1 MNADPIIQ
9 LDHVQKRFGSRAV
22 LDDFSL
28 AIHPGETV
36 VILGGSGTG
45 KSVALKLILGLL
57 AADAGLVTFR
67 GADIHRMDEAQLRAM
82 RREIG
87 MLFQGGAL
95 FDSMTVYENVAYPL
109 REHYQHPEAKVQ
121 EIVAHCLE
129 LIGLPGIETMAPA
142 ELSGGM
148 RKRVAL
154 ARAIATNPAVILYDE
169 PTTGLDPANTRR
181 ISLLIRKLQQ
191 QLHVTSIVVTHDMAS
206 AFTVADRVALLYN
219 RRLEFVGTV
228 DAARASANPVVQNFI
243 RGDLGEE
250 DKVMATREMRHA

>member
-1 MNADPIIQ
+1 MSAEPIIQ
-9 LDHVQKRFGSRAV
+9 LDHVRKYFGSRGV

-57 AADAGLVTFR
+57 AADAGIVTFR
-67 GADIHRMDEAQLRAM
+67 GADIHALDEEGLRAM
-82 RREIG
+82 RREVG

-95 FDSMTVYENVAYPL
+95 FDSMTVFENVAYPL
-109 REHYQHPEAKVQ
+109 REHYHHPEEKVR

-129 LIGLPGIETMAPA
+129 LISLPGIEEMAPS

-154 ARAIATNPAVILYDE
+154 ARAIATNPSVILYDE

-191 QLHVTSIVVTHDMAS
+191 QLHVTSVVVTHDMAS
-206 AFTVADRVALLYN
+206 AFTVADRIALLYN

-228 DAARASANPVVQNFI
+228 EEAGASTNRIVHNFI

-250 DKVMATREMRHA
+250 DKVMSTREMRHA